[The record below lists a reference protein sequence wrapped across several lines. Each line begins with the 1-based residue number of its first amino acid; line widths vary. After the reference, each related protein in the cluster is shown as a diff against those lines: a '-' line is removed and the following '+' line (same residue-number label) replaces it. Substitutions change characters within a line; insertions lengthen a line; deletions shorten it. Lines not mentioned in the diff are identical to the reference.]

1 MLFLTPPAVLPAQGS
16 DAPKVETVAL
26 APSDDVWV
34 YPHATDPA
42 RDETVRV
49 WGAGGRSVAADAG
62 DAEEF
67 AYGYLRFALPAR
79 LKGLRLVG
87 ATLEVTN
94 VPNANLDADALAATP
109 LEARPLVGTFDEKGW
124 VYSLVARTHP
134 DPKVR
139 WGVGTATSKQ
149 GEPIAI
155 SIDLMPRGKDGAG
168 PPPFLAAFQGAF
180 ADADQDGGMGVAL
193 TSAVDAAN
201 VGMSAIYKVST
212 KESPDESRRPRL
224 VLRFGGEG

>member
-1 MLFLTPPAVLPAQGS
+1 MLFLSLPPQAV
-16 DAPKVETVAL
+16 DTVTI

-79 LKGLRLVG
+79 LKGRQLVG
-87 ATLEVTN
+87 ATLELTN
-94 VPNANLDADALAATP
+94 VPNENLDADEFAATP

-124 VYSLVARTHP
+124 IYSLVGKTYP
-134 DPKVR
+134 DAKVR
-139 WGVGTATSKQ
+139 WGVATATPTK
-149 GEPIAI
+149 GEPIKMT
-155 SIDLMPRGKDGAG
+155 IDLLTRGKDETGQA
-168 PPPFLAAFQGAF
+168 PFGTTFANAF
-180 ADADQDGGMGVAL
+180 AKADSDGELGLAL
-193 TSAVDAAN
+193 TSGVDVAS
-201 VGMSAIYKVST
+201 VGMSAIYKVYT
-212 KESPDESRRPRL
+212 KDTPDEARRPKL
-224 VLRFGGEG
+224 VLRFGATQ